1 MKKFALLVVL
11 FAAVAASAFGD
22 EITFSFI
29 LGQSYSVA
37 ASVAGLSA
45 GPAMNLAVSDIQTDT
60 EFPLTGQFTA
70 FTGPAT
76 AFSVFPHVIVA
87 TYSSGGANSVSIVD
101 PQTNQPIVEGALTN
115 NAAFLSRF
123 QNGTGVLLG
132 AFDVT
137 FVSPAVLAMFH
148 LQGQTFLARGALS
161 ATFAHD
167 NFDGKTL
174 VGELGGGTVTIE
186 SASAAPEPSS
196 LAFFTMG
203 LLVIGTMRRLG
214 H

>member
-148 LQGQTFLARGALS
+148 LQGQTFLARARCRRPSLMTISTVRRWSANWAAERSRSNRRAPHLS
-161 ATFAHD
+161 RAHSR
-167 NFDGKTL
+167 FSL
-174 VGELGGGTVTIE
+174 W
-186 SASAAPEPSS
+186 ASW
-196 LAFFTMG
+196 
-203 LLVIGTMRRLG
+203 
-214 H
+214 